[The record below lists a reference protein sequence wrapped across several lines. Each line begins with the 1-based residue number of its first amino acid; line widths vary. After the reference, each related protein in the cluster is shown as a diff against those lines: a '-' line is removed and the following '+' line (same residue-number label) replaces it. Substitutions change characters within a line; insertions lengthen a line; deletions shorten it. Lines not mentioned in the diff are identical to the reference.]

1 MKNPAIFLLPMII
14 IVLFAF
20 VGGRLMA
27 SGAISPTTM
36 IIIAVGAFLLMMLVR
51 PKKQAPSGNADTTLA
66 LLGDFSKD
74 AFSQDEHLNT
84 QFQSALSDYVN
95 SMPKAAQKKLENLQ
109 PQCKTD
115 ADTYAVSLVLGL
127 VKSSTGDY
135 AGAIKLFNQAV
146 ILNPTADLAD
156 LIGSTQQRIGQ
167 LEAALDSYAFAL
179 DLDPDNINIRG
190 KLATAYVAD
199 GDFISAIDHAQM
211 VLDRDENHASALA
224 TIAICHGC
232 LDHADLYSGYT
243 ARAVENGYKEEKITA
258 TVDALKKKY
267 KKTIESLK

>member
-1 MKNPAIFLLPMII
+1 MKNSAILLLPMII

-36 IIIAVGAFLLMMLVR
+36 IIIAVVAFLLMMLVR
-51 PKKQAPSGNADTTLA
+51 PKKQAPAANADTSLS
-66 LLGDFSKD
+66 LLGNFGKD
-74 AFSQDEHLNT
+74 AFSNDEQLNA

-109 PQCKTD
+109 SLCKTD

-135 AGAIKLFNQAV
+135 ADAIKLFNRAV

-156 LIGSTQQRIGQ
+156 LIGSTQQRIGE
-167 LEAALDSYAFAL
+167 LEAAMDSYAFAL
-179 DLDPDNINIRG
+179 ELDPDNVGIRA

-199 GDFISAIDHAQM
+199 GDFIMAIDHAQL
-211 VLDRDENHASALA
+211 VLDRDEKHASALA

-232 LDHADLYSGYT
+232 LGHSDLYTGYT